1 MGILGMEKLEIGPGL
16 CLDFLD
22 VRTFALTRIILGF
35 EFLTQSTVTITRS
48 ASEGKPFSAPRLRFG
63 LV

>member
-22 VRTFALTRIILGF
+22 VRTFDLTRIIHGF
-35 EFLTQSTVTITRS
+35 EFLTQGT
-48 ASEGKPFSAPRLRFG
+48 EH
-63 LV
+63 